1 MPKVSRMW
9 AGGPGHIFDP
19 VTASPFTKMVGKR
32 QNHFRR
38 MQPADS
44 VQHTY
49 ITKGPKCQG
58 QSVSLL
64 QFAERRRAGCTLA
77 P

>member
-1 MPKVSRMW
+1 MW
-9 AGGPGHIFDP
+9 AGGPGHIFDL

-32 QNHFRR
+32 LNHFRSPY
-38 MQPADS
+38 MQSADS
-44 VQHTY
+44 VQQTY

-64 QFAERRRAGCTLA
+64 QFAGHNLK
-77 P
+77 